1 MANSEVS
8 APDFITAF
16 TTFAETCFS
25 ACAYLSRLVTT
36 QHFDFAACRLQV
48 QFVGNVPIAF
58 FTDAIAHRAVDAFV
72 RESATDILTVW
83 VADRNTSGLQLPR
96 PFWDW
101 TKVGQQGRIPDI
113 SSEQGYAAFQQV
125 GNVFTL
131 LDRVNNRALI
141 WADDLTALP
150 EWERS
155 FPFRTLLHQW
165 LEPTPWVLVHSG
177 GVGYASGGMLLTGK
191 GGSGKSTAT
200 LACLDGGLGYAGD
213 DFVLIDTQTGTVH
226 CLYNVAKLEADNLA
240 RFPQWKPLVGN
251 RASMPEQK
259 GQLSIHQHRP
269 ERLLHQFPLRAIG
282 LPRFCGQVS
291 TSYRSATPAEAL
303 LALAP
308 STMALLGARPETFQ
322 KLSRLVEQYPL
333 YWLET
338 GTDLPQ
344 IPATVQ
350 ALLNGVS
357 AAGISTKKPQ
367 CLYNESVTQPLIS
380 VIIPVYN
387 AERFVGD
394 AIRSVL
400 AQDYPDVEIICVDD
414 GSTDQSAK
422 IIQSFG
428 SVVRYVHQEN
438 QGPAA
443 ARNRAF
449 DFVRGEFVAFLDND
463 DLYPDYKFLKQTA
476 TFAANP
482 TLDIVFGKTQ
492 YIFLEGS
499 NPERFNFPDESRTV
513 WNILLGA
520 GLFRTNV
527 FRRIGLFNEELR
539 IGEDG
544 DWYNRA
550 REQNVQIRTTDEV
563 MLYYRHHDANY
574 TRDQE
579 LVKSTLLKAIKY
591 SLDRRRSGQTV
602 QALPHFSTFQQDAV
616 SGSSLD

>member
-1 MANSEVS
+1 M
-8 APDFITAF
+8 PDSLTLFKL
-16 TTFAETCFS
+16 FADACFS
-25 ACAYLSRLVTT
+25 ACAILSGLVTT
-36 QHFDFAACRLQV
+36 QHFDFGACRLQV
-48 QFVGNVPIAF
+48 HFVGNVPIAF
-58 FTDAIAHRAVDAFV
+58 FTDAIAHRTADAFPA
-72 RESATDILTVW
+72 EPEMALLTVW
-83 VADRNTSGLQLPR
+83 VADRHTSGLQLPR

-101 TKVGQQGRIPDI
+101 TTLGQQGTIPGI
-113 SSEQGYAAFQQV
+113 GSEQGYAAFQQA

-131 LDRVNNRALI
+131 LDRANNRALV

-155 FPFRTLLHQW
+155 FPFRTLLHHW
-165 LEPTPWVLVHSG
+165 LEPTHWMLVHAG
-177 GVGYASGGMLLTGK
+177 GIGGASGGMLLTGK

-213 DFVLIDTQTGTVH
+213 DFVLIDTQTGRVH
-226 CLYNVAKLEADNLA
+226 CLYNVAKLEADNLD
-240 RFPQWKPLVGN
+240 RFPHWKPLVAN
-251 RASMPEQK
+251 PASMPEQK
-259 GQLSIHQHRP
+259 GQLFVHQHRP
-269 ERLLHQFPLRAIG
+269 EQLLRQFPLRAIG
-282 LPRFCGQVS
+282 LPRFSGQAD
-291 TSYRSATPAEAL
+291 TSHRPATPAEAL

-308 STMALLGARPETFQ
+308 STMALLGARPETFR
-322 KLSRLVEQYPL
+322 KLSRFVEQYPL

-344 IPATVQ
+344 IPAIVQ
-350 ALLNGVS
+350 AILTTTQSAEIPTTRPEPVANES
-357 AAGISTKKPQ
+357 AAHPM
-367 CLYNESVTQPLIS
+367 IS

-400 AQDYPDVEIICVDD
+400 AQDYPNVDIICVDD
-414 GSTDQSAK
+414 GSTDNSAQ

-428 SVVRYVHQEN
+428 AVVQYVYQEN
-438 QGPAA
+438 HGPAA

-463 DLYPDYKFLKQTA
+463 DLYPDYKFCRQVA
-476 TFAANP
+476 TFAAEP
-482 TLDIVFGKTQ
+482 TLDVVFGKTQ
-492 YIFLEGS
+492 YVFLDGS
-499 NPERFNFPDESRTV
+499 NPERFHFPDESRTV

-520 GLFRTNV
+520 GLFRTRV
-527 FRRIGLFNEELR
+527 FRRIGLFNEDLR

-550 REQNVQIRTTDEV
+550 REQNVQIRTTNEV

-602 QALPHFSTFQQDAV
+602 QALPHFSTFQQDSV
-616 SGSSLD
+616 PGSSPA